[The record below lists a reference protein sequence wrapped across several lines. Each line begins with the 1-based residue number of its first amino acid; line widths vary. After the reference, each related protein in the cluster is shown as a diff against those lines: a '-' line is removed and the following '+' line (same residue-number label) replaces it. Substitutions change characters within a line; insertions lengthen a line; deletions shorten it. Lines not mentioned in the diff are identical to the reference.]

1 MNPPKAIELAIAA
14 MIRSHANIGAK
25 TLVRPWQSLN
35 VEGAFDPKDDRTFP
49 CVDVRFGSPRHN
61 EDQTTLVCSGEIL
74 SMVYAED
81 DRTFPFV
88 DVRFGSPRHNEDQTT
103 LVCSGEI
110 LSMVYAEDDRN
121 HQAISGI
128 YDEVHDVVLGI
139 FRDFMGRIPAGE
151 FGAGFYSEFIDLVA
165 QEDGGKIRIGG
176 ITMEEGMP
184 PSDDGNALGIGV
196 GMGIHF
202 SYA

>member
-81 DRTFPFV
+81 DR
-88 DVRFGSPRHNEDQTT
+88 
-103 LVCSGEI
+103 
-110 LSMVYAEDDRN
+110 N
-121 HQAISGI
+121 HQKISGI

-151 FGAGFYSEFIDLVA
+151 YGAGFYGEFTDLVA

>member
-1 MNPPKAIELAIAA
+1 MNPPKAIELAMAA
-14 MIRSHANIGAK
+14 MIRNHANIGAG

-35 VEGAFDPKDDRTFP
+35 AEGAFDPKDDRTFP

-61 EDQTTLVCSGEIL
+61 EDQV
-74 SMVYAED
+74 
-81 DRTFPFV
+81 
-88 DVRFGSPRHNEDQTT
+88 T

-121 HQAISGI
+121 HQEISRI

-139 FRDFMGRIPAGE
+139 FRDFQGE
-151 FGAGFYSEFIDLVA
+151 TSNGYYTEFVAAVA
-165 QEDGGKIRIGG
+165 QEDAGKIEIGG

-196 GMGIHF
+196 GMGVHF
-202 SYA
+202 TYA